1 MERAKEDGMALV
13 LTLIML
19 ALLTIM
25 GVSLTFLAQTE
36 TLSTMNYRLTSQA
49 RDGAEAG
56 INTAANYLLY
66 TYTRPGGAGDPLS
79 NYTLTAAPVTYN
91 GNPVVLSGN
100 SSVSSNYPVA
110 ADQTAFNT
118 NGVGY
123 CNSCGLTASTATVN
137 YQTYAT
143 LQSMQQV
150 NLYGGGTA
158 TIQTWLITSDGT
170 VTNGIRSATVE
181 LSAILE
187 QQGGGPVPAF
197 QYGAFASSNG
207 CDVLALSGN
216 ATVNSYNSANYSS
229 SKGAVSATNGGL
241 SNSGGNIAT
250 NGNLTSSGNATIYG
264 TLSTPRALDP
274 GGTKSCSTNNVVAW
288 TTSGNA
294 TVTGGLIELA
304 APVVP
309 PVPAAPSPAPS
320 TTSMGLSSSS
330 SCSNF
335 PAGSCTY
342 SSSTGFT
349 LLPCPSTGCTAT
361 SVGMYG
367 NVNLSGGNTLN
378 LSAGTYYM
386 NSINVSG
393 NSSVVVTSGPVIIN
407 VAGSGQGS
415 PINMSGGTVLNATM
429 ISSNFQIQYAGTGS
443 VTLSG
448 GASSAGIVDTPN
460 APLNLSGNATWYGAL
475 IGSTITD
482 SGGATIC
489 YDRALSSGGST
500 AYSTVGNY
508 MLESFTWKKF

>member
-13 LTLIML
+13 LTLIMV
-19 ALLTIM
+19 ALLSIM
-25 GVSLTFLAQTE
+25 AVALTFLAQTE
-36 TLSTMNYRLTSQA
+36 TLATMNYRFTSQA

-66 TYTRPGGAGDPLS
+66 AYTRPGGADDPLS
-79 NYTLTAAPVTYN
+79 SYTLTTTPVMYN
-91 GNPVVLSGN
+91 NKPVVLSGN

-110 ADQTAFNT
+110 ADQAAFNA

-123 CNSCGLTASTATVN
+123 CTSCNLTAGTATVN

-143 LQSMQQV
+143 LESMQQV
-150 NLYGGGTA
+150 QLYGGGSA

-170 VTNGIRSATVE
+170 VTNGIRNANVE
-181 LSAILE
+181 LSATLE

-197 QYGAFASSNG
+197 QYAAFASGNG
-207 CDVLALSGN
+207 CDVLGLSGN
-216 ATVNSYNSANYSS
+216 ATVNSYNSATYNPAN
-229 SKGAVSATNGGL
+229 GAVSATNGGL
-241 SNSGGNIAT
+241 QSSGGNIAT

-274 GGTKSCSTNNVVAW
+274 GGTVSCKTNNVVAW

-294 TVTGGLIELA
+294 TVTGGLIELP

-309 PVPAAPSPAPS
+309 PVPAAPSPAPP
-320 TTSMGLSSSS
+320 TTNQSISGT
-330 SCSNF
+330 C
-335 PAGSCTY
+335 P
-342 SSSTGFT
+342 TGM
-349 LLPCPSTGCTAT
+349 TGCTNNGSHTVTLAP
-361 SVGMYG
+361 GQYG
-367 NVNLSGGNTLN
+367 NLSISGGTTLN
-378 LSAGTYYM
+378 LSVGTYNI

-393 NSSVVVTSGPVIIN
+393 NSIVVVTSGPIIVN
-407 VAGSGQGS
+407 VAGTGQAS

-448 GASSAGIVDTPN
+448 GAASAGIVDTPN
-460 APLNLSGNATWYGAL
+460 APLNLSGSATWYGAL
-475 IGSTITD
+475 IAKTITD

-489 YDRALSSGGST
+489 YDRVLGSGGST
-500 AYSTVGNY
+500 YYSTVGNY
-508 MLESFTWKKF
+508 MLESFTWKRF